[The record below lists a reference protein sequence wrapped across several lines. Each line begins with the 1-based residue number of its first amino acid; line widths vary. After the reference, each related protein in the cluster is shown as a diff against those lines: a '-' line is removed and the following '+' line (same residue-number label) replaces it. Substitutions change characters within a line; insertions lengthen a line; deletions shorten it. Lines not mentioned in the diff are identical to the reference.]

1 MIDIATKEGWR
12 EHVDIAYERP
22 APITSQ
28 ELRALSFGDRALYN
42 QSRAQYSQAGAFV
55 RTPQFQAFQHAVRDR
70 VMLNAYRRVGK
81 LGVILS
87 GEPGQGKTTSLVEV
101 GRAHERRRRDTGHPS
116 AGPGKIPVVYVA
128 VPAQCSAKALMHEF
142 ARFLGLPVL
151 GRMTYGD
158 LLDTVSNA
166 LRRCSTELVLVDD
179 VHHLDLNYRQNIEA
193 SDMLKQLSER
203 CGGTFVYA
211 GIAVEGT
218 GLLDGER
225 GGQIGKRFEVHVAVP
240 FGLITIEEKA
250 CWGDL
255 LLAMENSLCLADHR
269 PGAILPAAATL
280 HALTGGEI
288 GLLKDLLQF
297 AALRAME
304 DGSEKLDLRGFERD
318 VSRRQTAA
326 VLLKTAATLHTQKP
340 RRSRTRAGAK

>member
-1 MIDIATKEGWR
+1 MIEITTKEGWR
-12 EHVDIAYERP
+12 EHVDTVYERP
-22 APITSQ
+22 APITLKD
-28 ELRALSFGDRALYN
+28 LRALSFGDRALYN
-42 QSRAQYSQAGAFV
+42 QARARYSQAGAFV
-55 RTPQFQAFQHAVRDR
+55 RTPQFQVFQNAVRDR
-70 VMLNAYRRVGK
+70 VMLNTYRRVGK
-81 LGVILS
+81 LGLILS

-101 GRAHERRRRDTGHPS
+101 GRAHERRRRDTGHPA

-142 ARFLGLPVL
+142 ARFLGIPVL
-151 GRMTYGD
+151 GRMTYGN
-158 LLDTVSNA
+158 LLDAVANA
-166 LRRCSTELVLVDD
+166 LRRCATELVLIDD
-179 VHHLDLNYRQNIEA
+179 VHHLDLKYRQNIEA

-240 FGLITIEEKA
+240 FPLNTADEKA
-250 CWGDL
+250 RWGDL
-255 LLAMENSLCLADHR
+255 LLAMENSLCLVEQR
-269 PGAILPAAATL
+269 PGSILPAALSL
-280 HALTGGEI
+280 HSLTGGEI

-304 DGSEKLDLRGFERD
+304 DETETLDLSGFERELR
-318 VSRRQTAA
+318 RRQA
-326 VLLKTAATLHTQKP
+326 AATMYAKP
-340 RRSRTRAGAK
+340 RRSRTPVGSA

>member
-1 MIDIATKEGWR
+1 MIEIATKEGWR
-12 EHVDIAYERP
+12 EHVDTVYERP
-22 APITSQ
+22 APITLKD
-28 ELRALSFGDRALYN
+28 LRALSFGDRALYN
-42 QSRAQYSQAGAFV
+42 QARARYSQAGAFV
-55 RTPQFQAFQHAVRDR
+55 RTPQFQVFQNAVRDR
-70 VMLNAYRRVGK
+70 VMLNTYRRVGK
-81 LGVILS
+81 LGLILS

-101 GRAHERRRRDTGHPS
+101 GRAHERRRRDTGHPA

-142 ARFLGLPVL
+142 ARFLGIPVL
-151 GRMTYGD
+151 GRMTYGN
-158 LLDTVSNA
+158 LLDAVANA
-166 LRRCSTELVLVDD
+166 LRRCATELVLIDD
-179 VHHLDLNYRQNIEA
+179 VHHLDLKYRQNIEA

-240 FGLITIEEKA
+240 FPLNTADEKA
-250 CWGDL
+250 RWGDL
-255 LLAMENSLCLADHR
+255 LLAMESSLCLVEQR
-269 PGAILPAAATL
+269 PGSILPAALSL
-280 HALTGGEI
+280 HSLTGGEI

-304 DGSEKLDLRGFERD
+304 DETETLDLSEFERELR
-318 VSRRQTAA
+318 RRQAA
-326 VLLKTAATLHTQKP
+326 AAMYAKP
-340 RRSRTRAGAK
+340 RRSRTPVGSA

>member
-1 MIDIATKEGWR
+1 MTEISTKEGWR
-12 EHVDIAYERP
+12 EHVNTVYERP
-22 APITSQ
+22 VPVTAR
-28 ELRALSFGDRALYN
+28 ELRAMSFGERALYN
-42 QSRAQYSQAGAFV
+42 QGRAQFSQAGAFV
-55 RTPQFQAFQHAVRDR
+55 RTPHFQAFQAAVRDR

-81 LGVILS
+81 LGLILS

-101 GRAHERRRRDTGHPS
+101 GKAHERRRRETQHPA
-116 AGPGKIPVVYVA
+116 AGRGKIPVVYVA

-151 GRMTYGD
+151 NRMTYGD
-158 LLDTVSNA
+158 LLDMVANA
-166 LRRCSTELVLVDD
+166 LRRCSTELVLIDD
-179 VHHLDLNYRQNIEA
+179 VHHLDLKYRQNIEA

-211 GIAVEGT
+211 GIAVEST

-240 FGLITIEEKA
+240 FPLSNTVEKA
-250 CWGDL
+250 RWGDL
-255 LLAMENSLCLADHR
+255 LLALENSLCLAEQTA
-269 PGAILPAAATL
+269 GSILPAAATL

-297 AALRAME
+297 AALRAIE
-304 DGSEKLDLRGFERD
+304 DGTEKLDLSSFERD
-318 VSRRQTAA
+318 LGRRQELAKGLGTI
-326 VLLKTAATLHTQKP
+326 P
-340 RRSRTRAGAK
+340 RRTRARTNAA

>member
-1 MIDIATKEGWR
+1 MTDISTKEGWR
-12 EHVDIAYERP
+12 EHVNTIYERP
-22 APITSQ
+22 VPVTVQ
-28 ELRALSFGDRALYN
+28 ELRAMSFGERALYN
-42 QSRAQYSQAGAFV
+42 QARAQFSQAGAFV
-55 RTPQFQAFQHAVRDR
+55 RTPHFQTFQAAVRDR

-81 LGVILS
+81 LGLILS

-101 GRAHERRRRDTGHPS
+101 GKAHERRRRETQHPC

-151 GRMTYGD
+151 NRMTYGD
-158 LLDTVSNA
+158 LLDMVANA
-166 LRRCSTELVLVDD
+166 LRQCSTELVLIDD
-179 VHHLDLNYRQNIEA
+179 VHHLDLKYRQNIEA

-211 GIAVEGT
+211 GIAVESA

-240 FGLITIEEKA
+240 FPLTSTAEKA
-250 CWGDL
+250 RWGDL
-255 LLAMENSLCLADHR
+255 LLALENSLCLAEQ
-269 PGAILPAAATL
+269 PAGSILPAAATL

-297 AALRAME
+297 AALRATE
-304 DGSEKLDLRGFERD
+304 DGTEKLDLSSFDRD
-318 VSRRQTAA
+318 LGRRQELAK
-326 VLLKTAATLHTQKP
+326 VFEPK
-340 RRSRTRAGAK
+340 RRQSRARANVA

>member
-1 MIDIATKEGWR
+1 MIEIATKEGWR
-12 EHVDIAYERP
+12 EHVDTTYERP
-22 APITSQ
+22 APITPQ
-28 ELRALSFGDRALYN
+28 ELRALSFGDRALFN
-42 QSRAQYSQAGAFV
+42 EARAQYSQAGAFV

-70 VMLNAYRRVGK
+70 VMLNTYRRVGK
-81 LGVILS
+81 LGLILS

-101 GRAHERRRRDTGHPS
+101 GRSHERRRRDTDHPA

-142 ARFLGLPVL
+142 ARFFGLPVL

-158 LLDTVSNA
+158 LLGAVSNA
-166 LRRCSTELVLVDD
+166 LRRCSTELVLIDD
-179 VHHLDLNYRQNIEA
+179 VHHLDLKYRQNVEA

-211 GIAVEGT
+211 GIAVERT

-240 FGLITIEEKA
+240 FLLATTAERA
-250 CWGDL
+250 RWGDL
-255 LLAMENSLCLADHR
+255 LLAMESSLCLADQQ

-288 GLLKDLLQF
+288 GRLKDLLQF
-297 AALRAME
+297 AALRAVG
-304 DGSEKLDLRGFERD
+304 DGTEKLDLAAFERD
-318 VSRRQTAA
+318 LGRRQT
-326 VLLKTAATLHTQKP
+326 TAELSADTS
-340 RRSRTRAGAK
+340 RRSRTALGAR

>member
-1 MIDIATKEGWR
+1 MIEIATKEGWR
-12 EHVDIAYERP
+12 EHVDTAYERP
-22 APITSQ
+22 APVTS
-28 ELRALSFGDRALYN
+28 EKLRAMSFGDRALYN
-42 QSRAQYSQAGAFV
+42 QGRAQYSQAGAFV
-55 RTPQFQAFQHAVRDR
+55 RTPQFEAFQRAVRDR

-81 LGVILS
+81 LGLILS
-87 GEPGQGKTTSLVEV
+87 GEPGQGKTTSLVEI
-101 GRAHERRRRDTGHPS
+101 GRAHERRRRDTGHPA
-116 AGPGKIPVVYVA
+116 AGPGMLPVVYVA

-158 LLDTVSNA
+158 LLEAVSNA

-179 VHHLDLNYRQNIEA
+179 VHHLDLKYRQNVEA

-218 GLLDGER
+218 GLLDGSR
-225 GGQIGKRFEVHVAVP
+225 GGQIGKRFEVHVALP
-240 FGLITIEEKA
+240 FPLISTAEKA
-250 CWGDL
+250 RWGDL
-255 LLAMENSLCLADHR
+255 LLAIESSLCLAEQR
-269 PGAILPAAATL
+269 PGSILSAAPTL

-297 AALRAME
+297 AALSAMD
-304 DGSEKLDLRGFERD
+304 DGTEKLDAAAFERD
-318 VSRRQTAA
+318 LARRQ
-326 VLLKTAATLHTQKP
+326 TAATLHTSKP
-340 RRSRTRAGAK
+340 RRSRTPASAA